1 MTSLSAGLVLG
12 KVWIIVSIQLW
23 LINFRKL
30 VRGLELLQKIAV
42 QLLVILI
49 VLSFHQWKLLS
60 SEKHKAKER
69 HRCTWVQLL
78 SPTLPWGKKREK
90 HYSVPTVEWS
100 YSLCT
105 AKEQRD
111 CLQQEDTDQI
121 RRFSS
126 NKNSDAGNWL
136 KNESL

>member
-30 VRGLELLQKIAV
+30 VQGLELIQKIAA

-78 SPTLPWGKKREK
+78 SPTLPWGKKGK
-90 HYSVPTVEWS
+90 NII
-100 YSLCT
+100 LCPQGSGVVLCIQQKS
-105 AKEQRD
+105 KEIV
-111 CLQQEDTDQI
+111 CNKKIQI
-121 RRFSS
+121 RYEDFPLIRIVMLEIS
-126 NKNSDAGNWL
+126 
-136 KNESL
+136 